1 MARQISV
8 GRRRNLGWKNLLQG
22 AGPSARHSVT
32 DLSWHMGMRAVSI
45 SVPAGPQV
53 LADHT
58 PTARV
63 VPDHPF
69 VSGHVVARLALA
81 STTPCCADPPRR
93 SRRVAGSGGKRS

>member
-8 GRRRNLGWKNLLQG
+8 GRRRNLEWKNLLQG

-63 VPDHPF
+63 VPDPLF
-69 VSGHVVARLALA
+69 VSGHVVARLDPP
-81 STTPCCADPPRR
+81 STTPCCAAPPLR
-93 SRRVAGSGGKRS
+93 SPGVAGSVGNRT